1 MIGLSST
8 PRASS
13 SPRTGLLR
21 RGYPAPRGVTLSLIG
36 IAAVLGGSAC
46 ESALTDGNPNMM
58 NGANPFGSPNSNTTD
73 VGPNGTPLNP
83 AGTPVDT
90 RERNPSLSSIQNN
103 GPTVDANGAPLP
115 TEMLA
120 PLTMCNTPG
129 PRQIRR
135 LTSKQYRNTLV
146 AVFGDQVPDAPV
158 LSDPNTLG
166 YGVDADD
173 SVVQGLD
180 ADALMGFSET
190 VATFAKDNGKISQ
203 FSNNCNDNNQN
214 CQDTFIKNLG
224 QRMNREPVSDARVA
238 EYRKLFSAP
247 GVTSFDEGAQAVIQ
261 AMVQSPYMLY
271 RRELGPLNRT
281 SQTYQLTQYELASQL
296 SYFLT
301 NGPPD
306 QPLMD
311 AAKNN
316 QVDIDAQAER
326 LIQTDAA
333 KGVFGTFVR
342 AWTDVD
348 RLLPK
353 AKAGNDALTM
363 DVRNAMLEET
373 NRLFSDV
380 LEGGG
385 SIGDLFNANYTFLNK
400 PLADFYGIPGPTGN
414 DFQEVDLTGTNRVPG
429 LLGQGSY
436 LTAHALADN
445 SSPVQRAFVVRE
457 RFLCNDLPPVP
468 TNLDTNLKPQISGNT
483 SRERYAAHDANEPC
497 HSCHK
502 LMDPVGFTFEHYD
515 GFGLRREM
523 EAGKPVDSSG
533 GVPLM
538 DGGNLVT
545 PEITFPLSDSSGL
558 ADYLSKLENVRACM
572 INNLEYFSYGI
583 ANDAKWPSE
592 EKVCTDNFIRQE
604 ARNNG
609 NTLKSAL
616 MAVLHAPTFTTR
628 VLDN

>member
-1 MIGLSST
+1 
-8 PRASS
+8 
-13 SPRTGLLR
+13 
-21 RGYPAPRGVTLSLIG
+21 
-36 IAAVLGGSAC
+36 
-46 ESALTDGNPNMM
+46 MM
-58 NGANPFGSPNSNTTD
+58 NGNGPFGSPNSNTTD

-83 AGTPVDT
+83 AGTAVDT

-306 QPLMD
+306 QALMD

-326 LIQTDAA
+326 LIETDAA